1 VIWRGFGV
9 CLVERMRLSLKA
21 LNGQALGL
29 TSRHPRTAGSAC
41 RQLQESFVV
50 GPLMAA
56 PLVAPTSRPAPPIYK
71 LEALPADGMSA
82 AAAEWSGLRHAPV
95 GSSAANLR
103 CLSVERKR
111 PITPKPLR
119 NPVS

>member
-1 VIWRGFGV
+1 VARLKEKNHSSAFPRTAAVIWRGFGV

-56 PLVAPTSRPAPPIYK
+56 PVWRLLRARS
-71 LEALPADGMSA
+71 AD
-82 AAAEWSGLRHAPV
+82 L
-95 GSSAANLR
+95 
-103 CLSVERKR
+103 
-111 PITPKPLR
+111 
-119 NPVS
+119 